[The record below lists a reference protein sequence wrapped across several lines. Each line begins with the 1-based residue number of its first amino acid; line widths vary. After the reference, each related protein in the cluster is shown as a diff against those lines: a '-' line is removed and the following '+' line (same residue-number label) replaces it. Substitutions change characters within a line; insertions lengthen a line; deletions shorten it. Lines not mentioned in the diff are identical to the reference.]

1 MVFVVIWAWKWI
13 VIATVISGLMI
24 NKSIRDRRARLAD
37 IELMNAQQEI
47 QQKPDDWMAEF
58 SKKKQPTPEL
68 VESPQIP
75 SEVFTGMFQA
85 VGGGKKP
92 VAEPVDSKLVGAAS
106 TVLDHHDTAATKSKL
121 DDLVDNLAA
130 GNISSPHSANVAL
143 PDDIVPVTERT
154 VPRKQNDVSVPTML
168 DLEDLDL

>member
-1 MVFVVIWAWKWI
+1 MS
-13 VIATVISGLMI
+13 IATVISGLMI

-37 IELMNAQQEI
+37 MELMNAQQEI

-68 VESPQIP
+68 AQSPQIP

-92 VAEPVDSKLVGAAS
+92 VAEPVDSRLVGAAS

-143 PDDIVPVTERT
+143 PDDIIPVTERT
-154 VPRKQNDVSVPTML
+154 VPKETDVSVPTML
-168 DLEDLDL
+168 DLDDLDL

>member
-58 SKKKQPTPEL
+58 
-68 VESPQIP
+68 
-75 SEVFTGMFQA
+75 
-85 VGGGKKP
+85 
-92 VAEPVDSKLVGAAS
+92 
-106 TVLDHHDTAATKSKL
+106 
-121 DDLVDNLAA
+121 
-130 GNISSPHSANVAL
+130 
-143 PDDIVPVTERT
+143 
-154 VPRKQNDVSVPTML
+154 
-168 DLEDLDL
+168 

>member
-1 MVFVVIWAWKWI
+1 
-13 VIATVISGLMI
+13 
-24 NKSIRDRRARLAD
+24 
-37 IELMNAQQEI
+37 
-47 QQKPDDWMAEF
+47 
-58 SKKKQPTPEL
+58 
-68 VESPQIP
+68 
-75 SEVFTGMFQA
+75 MFQA

-154 VPRKQNDVSVPTML
+154 VPRRQNDVPVPTML